1 MTIEQ
6 FLKDSGASVPLIG
19 GAMYPCSNP
28 ELVAGVSRAGG
39 IGIVQPVSLT
49 YVHGHDYRE
58 GLRLIRK
65 LADNRP
71 IGVNLL
77 IEASSKK
84 YLERNQQWLEIAL
97 EEGVRFFI
105 TALGDPRWVVERIKS
120 SRAVVYHDV
129 TARIWA
135 EKAIKAGVNGL
146 ICVNNRAGG
155 HAGEE
160 SPERLLSD
168 LKSFGV
174 PLVCAGGIGSSSEFI
189 QALRVGYSGVQMGTR
204 FIATSEC
211 SAHQD
216 YKEAILKAKAKDIVL
231 TRKITGV
238 PVSVIK
244 TDYIS
249 KMGTETG
256 PLASF
261 LLKSKQ
267 TKHFARMFYTLKSII
282 QLKKSLKEGSKYKDY
297 WQAGKSVEHIDTVE
311 SCDNIIRRFENSAQ
325 EAGLL
330 QKSC

>member
-1 MTIEQ
+1 MTIER

-28 ELVAGVSRAGG
+28 ELVAGVSKAGG

-49 YVHGHDYRE
+49 YAHGYDYRE

-65 LADNRP
+65 LADGRP

-120 SRAVVYHDV
+120 TGAVVYHDV
-129 TARIWA
+129 TARVWA
-135 EKAIKAGVNGL
+135 EKAMNAGVNGL

-160 SPERLLSD
+160 STEALLSD
-168 LKSFGV
+168 LKGFGV
-174 PLVCAGGIGSSSEFI
+174 PLVCAGGIGSSNEFV
-189 QALRVGYSGVQMGTR
+189 QALRLGYSGVQMGTR

-216 YKEAILKAKAKDIVL
+216 YKEAILKAKARDITL

-244 TDYIS
+244 TDYIA
-249 KMGTETG
+249 KKGTETG
-256 PLASF
+256 PIASF
-261 LLKSKQ
+261 LLKSHK
-267 TKHFARMFYTLKSII
+267 TKHLARTFYALKSII
-282 QLKKSLKEGSKYKDY
+282 QLKKSLKQGSNYKDY
-297 WQAGKSVEHIDTVE
+297 WQAGKSVEHIDSIE
-311 SCDNIIRRFENSAQ
+311 SCDEIIRRFEQSAQ
-325 EAGLL
+325 EADLL
-330 QKSC
+330 RKTC